1 MRKRSS
7 PRRSSSSTT
16 LKLVD
21 EKAIFSSKIFFFYNI
36 LGVSVYCL
44 FPLFMKESCLK
55 NSPRYLE
62 KYGVPCG
69 VILPLKMPWRYD
81 SDPLFQITAVMQM
94 LTAGLSSIFIVNLT
108 MLVCGLLE
116 HAVHQL
122 GEVRKCVLQI
132 SESSPDRMEEA
143 VKFAVKYN
151 CRVIDF
157 VDQINEAFGSQLVMH
172 FTLISLVISVLGF
185 EILIVTHKESVM
197 YILHLIGWFV
207 ILYNVCH
214 YGQILINESTKI
226 AEEAYCMPWYD
237 CPVNI
242 QKDIMLIILRSQK
255 PLTLKAL
262 SLGTWSD
269 PTFLGV
275 MPLTLKA
282 LSLGTW
288 SDPTFLGVI

>member
-1 MRKRSS
+1 MNASISFFLDPTIDIVLIIQQVLATSCVNACLYLAVCFYLNRAVIKNLVDSIADFS
-7 PRRSSSSTT
+7 KYSNIN

-69 VILPLKMPWRYD
+69 VILPLRMPWRYD

-143 VKFAVKYN
+143 VKFAVKYH
-151 CRVIDF
+151 CRVI
-157 VDQINEAFGSQLVMH
+157 E
-172 FTLISLVISVLGF
+172 
-185 EILIVTHKESVM
+185 
-197 YILHLIGWFV
+197 
-207 ILYNVCH
+207 
-214 YGQILINESTKI
+214 
-226 AEEAYCMPWYD
+226 
-237 CPVNI
+237 
-242 QKDIMLIILRSQK
+242 
-255 PLTLKAL
+255 
-262 SLGTWSD
+262 
-269 PTFLGV
+269 
-275 MPLTLKA
+275 
-282 LSLGTW
+282 
-288 SDPTFLGVI
+288 